1 MVATVHA
8 GRIWRQW
15 AGSGFSLQALV
26 SLVRYQLTL
35 AYGDRRQSGDQAHG
49 GNLGAWSFRL
59 CNLDNW
65 LRAGIGGCG
74 LRDLPASFVR
84 YAFPQSLHAGHRCG
98 EFHHLHFLATLRIRS
113 REYHYAYYYTDSL
126 LTILM
131 FFVIIQ
137 LYQQVLAQMN
147 ASGYIRRAATIVLA
161 ATSLFSYLVVYRHRA
176 NLTDQFVVAF
186 GQNLYFVG
194 VVLTYVLWAAI
205 FKLGETR
212 RRLVHFVLALG
223 IYFSGIAGAYALR
236 HLFPERSAA

>member
-1 MVATVHA
+1 MPGPFDYAIWIIGSALELVVVACA
-8 GRIWRQW
+8 I
-15 AGSGFSLQALV
+15 
-26 SLVRYQLTL
+26 Y
-35 AYGDRRQSGDQAHG
+35 RR
-49 GNLGAWSFRL
+49 
-59 CNLDNW
+59 
-65 LRAGIGGCG
+65 
-74 LRDLPASFVR
+74 SFVR
-84 YAFPQSLHAGHRCG
+84 YLSLN
-98 EFHHLHFLATLRIRS
+98 LYMLATVAVNFTTYISLERYGFRS

-137 LYQQVLAQMN
+137 LYQQVLTQMN
-147 ASGYIRRAATIVLA
+147 ASGYVRRAATLVLA

-176 NLTDQFVVAF
+176 NLTTEFVVAF

-194 VVLTYVLWAAI
+194 VVLTYFLWAAI

-236 HLFPERSAA
+236 HLFPSLEPVILHWIPPLAATWLPLAWAYTFFRIPEDARFAMAQLAPTP

>member
-1 MVATVHA
+1 MPGPLDYAIWTVGSFLELMVVACAIYRQSFLRYVSLNLYMLATVA
-8 GRIWRQW
+8 VNGATYI
-15 AGSGFSLQALV
+15 SLT
-26 SLVRYQLTL
+26 RYGMNSQ
-35 AYGDRRQSGDQAHG
+35 Q
-49 GNLGAWSFRL
+49 
-59 CNLDNW
+59 
-65 LRAGIGGCG
+65 
-74 LRDLPASFVR
+74 
-84 YAFPQSLHAGHRCG
+84 
-98 EFHHLHFLATLRIRS
+98 
-113 REYHYAYYYTDSL
+113 YHYAYYYTDSL

-137 LYQQVLAQMN
+137 LYQQMLEQMN
-147 ASGYIRRAATIVLA
+147 ASGKIRRAATVVLA
-161 ATSLFSYLVVYRHRA
+161 ATALFSYFVVYRHRS

-236 HLFPERSAA
+236 NLFPSLQPSILRWVPPLAATWLPLAWAYTFMRVPEDARFAMAQLQPKTF